1 MFLPISQVAISNLL
15 IQRIASLERY
25 LFGLHCFY
33 PADERKKLFLELKP
47 QNNYSSTNLPSYC
60 NFLLL
65 RSPPLS
71 LAKWT
76 EVKLSPLKI

>member
-1 MFLPISQVAISNLL
+1 MLRHLRRLAFSNPL
-15 IQRIASLERY
+15 IQRKASLERY